1 MLPVIFFLIKNERC
15 EVMENKFFA
24 VISRLKYINR
34 WSLMRNTINEN
45 LSEHSLETAFIAHAL
60 ATLRNKRFGGNVN
73 AERCALLAMYHDV
86 TEIITGDLPTPV
98 KYYNKEIKSAY
109 NEIEDNAKKQM
120 LTYLPEDI
128 RDEYEPLFSRTQ
140 EEVEL
145 WDIVKAADKI
155 SALIKCV
162 EERQMGNN
170 DFASAEKST
179 YNAVKALNL
188 PEADM
193 FLEEFMPSYQLTLD
207 EQA

>member
-1 MLPVIFFLIKNERC
+1 MSYG
-15 EVMENKFFA
+15 FFA
-24 VISRLKYINR
+24 MASRMKYINR

-60 ATLRNKRFGGNVN
+60 AVLRNKRFGGNVN
-73 AERCALLAMYHDV
+73 AERCALLAIYHDT

-98 KYYNKEIKSAY
+98 KYYNKNIKTAY
-109 NEIEDNAKKQM
+109 AEIEENAKNQ
-120 LTYLPEDI
+120 LLSYLPEDF
-128 RDEYEPLFSRTQ
+128 REEYEPLFGKT
-140 EEVEL
+140 EEDEEL
-145 WDIVKAADKI
+145 WKLVKAADKI

-162 EERQMGNN
+162 EERQMGNT

-179 YNAVKALNL
+179 YNAIKSLGL

-193 FLEEFMPSYQLTLD
+193 FLEEFMPSYLLTLD